1 MPRIPVTD
9 SKELLYQDI
18 IDLLRE
24 IRLTLSPSDLKATLN
39 RHVSIRNFL
48 ISQQKV
54 EICDLEKRIDEL
66 TKID

>member
-48 ISQQKV
+48 LRNQKV
-54 EICDLEKRIDEL
+54 
-66 TKID
+66 TN